1 MIDMGKN
8 KSNKDE
14 KRKSLLL
21 LSIETIVLGLLLIP
35 PSVLSQQQQSSAQ
48 IPFLQISQPIDQAIA
63 APSKASTSFQPT
75 NMTTTAAVGSGSV
88 FKLSRANVPIDI
100 PLRKGYKDGSEV
112 FFITTDASDEKIAT
126 QITNETGFKVNFAPL
141 LAKVPDDAVANFF
154 VFKNGIKKGN
164 QGTLG
169 FQPNIADAQP
179 GDANYS
185 PLWKI
190 NTVEWKSGVSPTELK
205 SVAQIMDAKAKG
217 ELTVTPTETYVNC
230 PFIQWKGGSMN
241 IREDKTIT
249 DESPYVGGQVLAI
262 DTAKMIVTMIAHRG
276 FGPDGKTIYYI
287 VADATPEM
295 PATMMGV
302 TLVPFDEKL
311 ASSPVAVSLL
321 QFTNG
326 IKGSGPMGFQ
336 AGIGAANPTDSSY
349 SPMWKISFM
358 SWKDPPK
365 ARILET
371 LDDIAAMQRAG
382 MLTVTP
388 AMGGKH
394 VVNCPFFD
402 PSTVFSHESKSSSF

>member
-1 MIDMGKN
+1 MITIGEN
-8 KSNKDE
+8 NVNNKDK
-14 KRKSLLL
+14 KRKSLVLL
-21 LSIETIVLGLLLIP
+21 AIETIVLAILFVASSI
-35 PSVLSQQQQSSAQ
+35 LSQQQSAAQ
-48 IPFLQISQPIDQAIA
+48 IPFIQTSQSTDQAT
-63 APSKASTSFQPT
+63 APSNASSSSQST
-75 NMTTTAAVGSGSV
+75 NMTTTKAVGPGSV

-141 LAKVPDDAVANFF
+141 LAKAPDDAVANFF
-154 VFKNGIKKGN
+154 VFKNGIKGN

-185 PLWKI
+185 PLWKV

-205 SVAQIMDAKAKG
+205 SVAQIMDAKAEG
-217 ELTVTPTETYVNC
+217 DLTVTQTESYVNC
-230 PFIQWKGGSMN
+230 PFIQWKGGSMK
-241 IREDKTIT
+241 IREDKTIA

-262 DTAKMIVTMIAHRG
+262 DTTKMIVTMVAHRG

-311 ASSPVAVSLL
+311 ASSPAAVSLL

-326 IKGSGPMGFQ
+326 ISGSGPMGFQ

-358 SWKDPPK
+358 S
-365 ARILET
+365 
-371 LDDIAAMQRAG
+371 
-382 MLTVTP
+382 
-388 AMGGKH
+388 
-394 VVNCPFFD
+394 
-402 PSTVFSHESKSSSF
+402 